1 VVARVLA
8 AGGASLAVIVLFA
21 AMWYVSSGSRNINIR
36 QPASSGL
43 ARDLN
48 KPQATTLWPSWT
60 VTMANSAHHALVV
73 DVEARRV
80 EQARLIA
87 EQIVEPVRSRGY
99 QEILIYIRKAGDPE
113 APMRR
118 VQWTPRTGYVESA
131 YGRAPALSE
140 VEGR

>member
-1 VVARVLA
+1 VVGRLLA
-8 AGGASLAVIVLFA
+8 AGGASLAVIALFA
-21 AMWYVSSGSRNINIR
+21 ATLYVSSGSRNINVA
-36 QPASSGL
+36 PATTSAL
-43 ARDLN
+43 ARDLS
-48 KPQATTLWPSWT
+48 KPQGTTLWPAWT

-80 EQARLIA
+80 DQARQIA

-99 QEILIYIRKAGDPE
+99 QEILIYIRKVGDPD

-131 YGRAPALSE
+131 YGPAKP
-140 VEGR
+140 